1 MTPDFERPN
10 FERPEFHRPLATEAV
25 GPGGLTREVTA
36 DAAECAALAIRLRL
50 PAVLA
55 LSCRF
60 QLSRE
65 GRDGEVVMAS
75 GRLAARVE
83 QVCVVSLDP
92 FEAAIDE
99 AFRVR
104 FVPDGSQNEDGD
116 PESDDELP
124 YSGGAID
131 LGEATAE
138 QLALALDPYPRK
150 PGAALPDEEP
160 ATATIHPFAA
170 LAARRARD

>member
-1 MTPDFERPN
+1 MTPDFHAPGSHP
-10 FERPEFHRPLATEAV
+10 PEFHRPLVVEAI
-25 GPGGLTREVTA
+25 GPAGLAREVVA
-36 DAAECAALAIRLRL
+36 DAGECAALATRLRL

-55 LSCRF
+55 VSCRF

-65 GRDGEVVMAS
+65 GRDGAVVAAT
-75 GRLAARVE
+75 GRLVARVE

-92 FEAAIDE
+92 FEAGIDE

-104 FVPDGSQNEDGD
+104 FVPAGTEDADAD
-116 PESDDELP
+116 PDSDDELP
-124 YSGGAID
+124 YSAAAID
-131 LGEATAE
+131 LGEAAAE

-150 PGAALPDEEP
+150 PDAVLPAEEP

-170 LAARRARD
+170 LAARRTRD